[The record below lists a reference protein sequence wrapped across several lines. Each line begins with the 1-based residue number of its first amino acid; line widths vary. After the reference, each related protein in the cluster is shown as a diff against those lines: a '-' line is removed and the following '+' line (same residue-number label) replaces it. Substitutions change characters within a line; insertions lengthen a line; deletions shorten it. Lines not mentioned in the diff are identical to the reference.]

1 MSKTLTVLTVVLV
14 FCFISSFPVHAL
26 DCHNSQLLTDIVACR
41 DDSISGSIR
50 AIDRYEQDFAAA
62 IESCQSKDCLRRL
75 YKQRAN
81 ALQNLSPA
89 KEAQIQEANML
100 TPDRAGVRELVS
112 DKKLEPLDSGLYKKI
127 ANNEIFVFPY
137 KTHNPEYEQR
147 GIIKPFHFRYQSA
160 CRGGIMD
167 LGCRNFLMLA
177 PFESLPEGLGGAVA
191 IDLFVPK
198 DIPAPQ
204 NPGHSEIFYLDKTL
218 AELGYAD
225 TDLCQNSE
233 DIFTAVL
240 CSDSNLQQQK
250 KAGDEE
256 LEKVL
261 AAIADKDEAYDL
273 ARNDFK
279 MQQEARQCPTISCIE
294 KKFAERI
301 RYLREGEYKKDAQS
315 TPLPQN
321 CVVPELPDE
330 YELYGITAYSSNRA
344 AEIKLNNL
352 STTVKQRVWIN
363 RPEKDVVLV
372 LSSYEPTV
380 WDLYITPQTR
390 LAAVFAGSG
399 SDQMLR
405 GLPPETF
412 ASFECKIDYQEDG
425 QKLKYKIRD
434 LGLPSVAAQIMEN
447 KMVIGERLPDAEYR
461 FAGGTKGR
469 GMPIKLLSGKYGME
483 QYVERGHVLLLENSE
498 AYHLRQQGV
507 TIVSSVDN
515 PQAFAEDL
523 TGRPLVVCPELPK
536 KYDCRMKN
544 FLVCPA
550 VPKQYECRNKSYLLL
565 EAVDKLPD
573 GLTGNDAV
581 RLYIPRGLPAPENLG
596 ESRVYMLN
604 QTLDEMKKSDYFK
617 TVWKRFE
624 D

>member
-1 MSKTLTVLTVVLV
+1 MSQK
-14 FCFISSFPVHAL
+14 IIFPVFAVVYFFSFSAFAL
-26 DCHNSQLLTDIVACR
+26 NCQNPQLLTDIIACR
-41 DDSISGSIR
+41 DDDISGSIR
-50 AIDRYEQDFAAA
+50 AVDRYEQDFAAA
-62 IESCQSKDCLRRL
+62 VESCQSKDCLRRL
-75 YKQRAN
+75 YKQKAN
-81 ALQNLSPA
+81 ALQDLSPA
-89 KEAQIQEANML
+89 REAQIQEANML

-147 GIIKPFHFRYQSA
+147 GIIKPFHFRYQST

-240 CSDSNLQQQK
+240 CSDSNLQRQK
-250 KAGDEE
+250 KAGDKE
-256 LEKVL
+256 LEQAL
-261 AAIADKDEAYDL
+261 NTITDKDEAYDL
-273 ARNDFK
+273 ARHDFK
-279 MQQEARQCPTISCIE
+279 MQQETRQCPTISCIE
-294 KKFAERI
+294 KKYAERI

-315 TPLPQN
+315 TSLPQN

-330 YELYGITAYSSNRA
+330 YELYGITAYGSNRA
-344 AEIKLNNL
+344 AEIKLNNH

-363 RPEKDVVLV
+363 RPEKNVVLV

-380 WDLYITPQTR
+380 WDLHITPQTR

-434 LGLPSVAAQIMEN
+434 LGLPSAAAQIMEN
-447 KMVIGERLPDAEYR
+447 KTVIGERLPDAEYH
-461 FAGGTKGR
+461 FADGTKGG

-483 QYVERGHVLLLENSE
+483 QYVERGYVLLLERSE

-507 TIVSSVDN
+507 EIVSSVDN

-523 TGRPLVVCPELPK
+523 TGRSLVVCPELPK

-581 RLYIPRGLPAPENLG
+581 RLYIPRGLPVPENLG